1 MSLKEN
7 KKPKVVMVMNDFMVG
22 GIQKL
27 AIDQMTLLKKE
38 YDFTLIVL
46 MQFQKGDFYHLVPE
60 GVKVHK
66 LNFKGFFD
74 LKSTIELV
82 KILNQEKPK
91 IVKTAMFMSNTILR
105 VLKPFFGFKV
115 ITAEHNTEI
124 KKPFSYRFINKILS
138 YLTYTIIADSE
149 TVADFVSQ
157 TEKIPREKFTVIY
170 NGVELDSIKKA
181 KSDFLSDFENIRRE
195 ISLSKDDV
203 VFLTVARLVK
213 QKNHDLMIRG
223 FADFLSKGGRGKL
236 VIIGDGV
243 LMGELKDT
251 AKDLKIDDS
260 VIFLGERQ
268 DIYKFYAVSD
278 FFLLT
283 SIREGFCISA
293 MNGLAFGLPLIS
305 TRVAGVI
312 EYLKDGKNGYFT
324 EDTKEDVGDKLIKI
338 TSLDKNSLDI
348 MKKESELTAQD
359 FSVEVHAEKYRK
371 LFRSCLSQ

>member
-7 KKPKVVMVMNDFMVG
+7 KKPKVVMVMNDFLVG

-27 AIDQMTLLKKE
+27 AIDQITLLKNE

-46 MQFQKGDFYHLVPE
+46 MQFQKGDFYHLIPE
-60 GVKVHK
+60 GVKVYK

-82 KILNQEKPK
+82 KILNKEKPK

-124 KKPFSYRFINKILS
+124 KRPFSYRFINKILS

-195 ISLSKDDV
+195 ISLSEDDV
-203 VFLTVARLVK
+203 IFLTVARLVK

-223 FADFLSKGGRGKL
+223 FTDFLSKGGRGKL
-236 VIIGDGV
+236 VIIGDGI
-243 LMGELKDT
+243 LGPDLK
-251 AKDLKIDDS
+251 KLSIDLKIDQS

-268 DIYKFYAVSD
+268 DIYKFYTVSD

-283 SIREGFCISA
+283 SVREGFCISA

-305 TRVAGVI
+305 TRVAGIV

-324 EDTKEDVGDKLIKI
+324 EDIPKSVGDTLIKI
-338 TSLDKNSLDI
+338 TSLDKDALER
-348 MKKESELTAQD
+348 MKRESELTAQN
-359 FSVEVHAEKYRK
+359 FSVEAHARKYYQ
-371 LFRSCLSQ
+371 LFSTCLI